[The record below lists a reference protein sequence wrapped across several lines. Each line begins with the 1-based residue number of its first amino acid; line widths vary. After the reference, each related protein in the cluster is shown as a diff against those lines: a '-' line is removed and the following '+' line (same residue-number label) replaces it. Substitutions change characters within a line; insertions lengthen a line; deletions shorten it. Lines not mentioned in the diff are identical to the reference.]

1 MAEMSSGRRP
11 PSEEAASDP
20 EDRPFDPDERPS
32 GLDPDEPEILVGHR
46 PDTHGPHGPWEEP
59 ATEKLEPETA
69 ARRREPGPDDAA
81 ASDTL
86 RTPTSI
92 GARKPGAVRIIA
104 CRAGKA
110 IESTDLAGVKRL
122 LAEPDTNVWI
132 DLAEPTS
139 DQVKVAADALGLH
152 PLIAEDIVERNQR
165 SKVETFD
172 EVVHIVLFSLHYNGE
187 PQVSEVDFVLA
198 DRFLLT
204 AHDGTLGS
212 STTAALRFGVEHA
225 LSKGPDYLFYAL
237 ADTIVDGYFPVLDKL
252 GDDIDELQDRVLESA
267 SDWTLRRLF
276 ALKRELSNLRRA
288 TSPAREI
295 FNQLT
300 NRELPAID
308 PAHVVFFRD
317 IYDHLIRVTDEIDH
331 YRDLVAGT
339 LDIYVSI
346 VNNDLSRIMKRLT
359 GVTVIVAGIGA
370 IAGLF
375 GMSEAGAL
383 LQGGEPAG
391 FWVVTIFTVV
401 LAVAAALFL
410 RRIDWI

>member
-1 MAEMSSGRRP
+1 VP
-11 PSEEAASDP
+11 
-20 EDRPFDPDERPS
+20 
-32 GLDPDEPEILVGHR
+32 
-46 PDTHGPHGPWEEP
+46 
-59 ATEKLEPETA
+59 
-69 ARRREPGPDDAA
+69 RRREPGPGDAA

-86 RTPTSI
+86 RTATSI
-92 GARKPGAVRIIA
+92 GARKAGAVRIVA

-110 IESTDLAGVKRL
+110 IESTDLADVKRL

-132 DLAEPTS
+132 DLAEPDP

-172 EVVHIVLFSLHYNGE
+172 EIVHIVLFSLHYNGE
-187 PQVSEVDFVLA
+187 PQTSEVDFVLA

-204 AHDGTLGS
+204 VHDGTLGS

-359 GVTVIVAGIGA
+359 GVTVIVAGVGA

-375 GMSEAGAL
+375 GMSEAGLL

-391 FWVVTIFTVV
+391 FWLVTIFTIVV
-401 LAVAAALFL
+401 AVGAAVFL